1 MRRILLVTAFL
12 TISVFTFAQAEEE
25 AVKQVVSSAYVGGI
39 HNGGPIED
47 IRNGFHPTFNMLRL
61 MNNEVKPLSIEE
73 WITNIEKSRK
83 ENGPPSVK
91 TESKFISI
99 DVTGTAA
106 IVELELFRDNKK
118 IFTDYLVLYKFNE
131 GWKIV
136 SKTFYRHP

>member
-1 MRRILLVTAFL
+1 MKKQLTTLFFL
-12 TISVFTFAQAEEE
+12 SIAATSFAQTDEE
-25 AVKQVVSSAYVGGI
+25 AVKQVVTSAYVQGI
-39 HNGGPIED
+39 HNAGPIDD
-47 IRNGFHPTFNMLRL
+47 IRKGFHPSFEMLRL
-61 MNNEVKPLSIEE
+61 MNNEVKPLPIEE

-83 ENGPPSVK
+83 DNPPSGIK
-91 TESKFISI
+91 TEGKFISV

-106 IVELELFRDNKK
+106 IVELELFRDSKK